1 MFIGGLFM
9 TNIKV
14 TSEIGKLKS
23 VLVHK
28 PGDELLHLTPEWL
41 IDLLFDDIPW
51 LKKARE
57 EHQIFQDIL
66 KDQGIEVI
74 ELVDL
79 VVESLTTKKIQK
91 EFFNEFLDE
100 SDIIDVETRK
110 KILTFLSKFT
120 LRQAVSK
127 TMAGILKTDLIAYKK
142 THLKDYISDYP
153 FYTDPMPNLY
163 FTRDPFTIIE
173 NSMSIH
179 AMFKEARKRE
189 TLYAKYIYTY
199 HPTFKNINQLYQRSE
214 SFSLEGGDIL
224 NINHEIILVGMS
236 ERTEP
241 EAVEILAKNIF
252 NQTSYKKVLAV
263 LLPKKRTYMH
273 LDTIFTQ
280 VDKDKFVIHPDFL
293 SKLKIYEVINDNL
306 KKSGISIKET
316 YTTLKISLKKHLNY
330 DIHMIACGG
339 KHAISADRE
348 QWNDGANVFAISPGV
363 VIAYERNDLTNKKL
377 EENGI
382 KVLRIPASELSR
394 GRGGPRCMT
403 MPLLRDDLI

>member
-1 MFIGGLFM
+1 M

-14 TSEIGKLKS
+14 TSEIGKLKT

-66 KDQGIEVI
+66 KEQGVLVL

-79 VVESLTTKKIQK
+79 VVESLSTKKIQK
-91 EFFNEFLDE
+91 AFFEEFLDE
-100 SDIIDVETRK
+100 SDVIDIETRR

-120 LRQAVSK
+120 LHQAISK
-127 TMAGILKTDLIAYKK
+127 TMAGILKTDLMAYKK
-142 THLKDYISDYP
+142 THLKDYIDDYP

-163 FTRDPFTIIE
+163 FTRDPFTIID

-179 AMFKEARKRE
+179 AMFKGARKRE

-199 HPTFKNINQLYQRSE
+199 HPSFKHLNQVYERTA

-224 NINHEIILVGMS
+224 NLNHKVVLVGMS

-241 EAVEILAKNIF
+241 DAVEILAKNIF
-252 NQTSYKKVLAV
+252 DQTSYKKVLAV

-280 VDKDKFVIHPDFL
+280 VDFDKFVIHPDFL
-293 SKLKIYEVINDNL
+293 SKLKIYEIISDET
-306 KKSGISIKET
+306 KKSRISIKET
-316 YTTLKISLKKHLNY
+316 YTTLKLSLKKHLQQ

-339 KHAISADRE
+339 KNAMSADRE

-377 EENGI
+377 EQNGI
-382 KVLRIPASELSR
+382 KVIRIPSSELSR

-403 MPLLRDDLI
+403 MPLLRDI

>member
-1 MFIGGLFM
+1 M

-14 TSEIGKLKS
+14 TSEIGKLKT

-66 KDQGIEVI
+66 KEQGVLVL

-79 VVESLTTKKIQK
+79 VVESLSTKKIQK
-91 EFFNEFLDE
+91 AFFEEFLDE
-100 SDIIDVETRK
+100 SDVIDLETRR
-110 KILTFLSKFT
+110 KILAFLSKFT
-120 LRQAVSK
+120 LHQAISK
-127 TMAGILKTDLIAYKK
+127 TMAGILKTDLMTYKK
-142 THLKDYISDYP
+142 THLKDYIDDYP

-179 AMFKEARKRE
+179 AMFKGARKRE

-199 HPTFKNINQLYQRSE
+199 HPSFKQLNQVYERTA

-224 NINHEIILVGMS
+224 NLNHKVVLVGMS

-241 EAVEILAKNIF
+241 DAVETLAKNIF
-252 NQTSYKKVLAV
+252 DQTSYKKVLAV

-280 VDKDKFVIHPDFL
+280 VDFDKFVIHPDFL
-293 SKLKIYEVINDNL
+293 SKLKIYEIISDET
-306 KKSGISIKET
+306 KKSRISIKET
-316 YTTLKISLKKHLNY
+316 YTTLKLSLKKHLQQ

-339 KHAISADRE
+339 KNGMSADRE

-377 EENGI
+377 EQNGV
-382 KVLRIPASELSR
+382 KVIRIPSSELSR

-403 MPLLRDDLI
+403 MPLLRDI